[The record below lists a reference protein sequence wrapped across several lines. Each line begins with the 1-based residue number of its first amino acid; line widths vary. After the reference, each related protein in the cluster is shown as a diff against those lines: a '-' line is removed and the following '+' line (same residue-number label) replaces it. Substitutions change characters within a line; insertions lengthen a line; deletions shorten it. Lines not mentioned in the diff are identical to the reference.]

1 MFGARVGKPYK
12 PLLDK
17 CYGIQIRTIQTSG
30 LCAGITYLNT
40 TEALTANQIG
50 QNITCLINL
59 ARSNPTLKFM
69 VQPMDD
75 LLILNPE
82 GPQLE
87 DITNTLDYD
96 ELYRTENLF
105 LPPDVWEPIVRKEF
119 ITRVQSSGS
128 LESSNIELPNLEASA
143 PSGSRIDA
151 AIHEI
156 AHYETKKYHWMNHKP
171 TASSYA
177 YAKWAD
183 PPKDTPHRANN
194 KRNRSEL
201 GHSTEQNSQG
211 PQAKTGTIF
220 RILNGAIVVNGSIEE
235 KQYEA
240 SQKEPTKATQGDN
253 PGTAESNQDTKI
265 CWDVEEVLQ
274 DFIEED
280 ARLGNVKFLP

>member
-1 MFGARVGKPYK
+1 
-12 PLLDK
+12 
-17 CYGIQIRTIQTSG
+17 
-30 LCAGITYLNT
+30 
-40 TEALTANQIG
+40 
-50 QNITCLINL
+50 
-59 ARSNPTLKFM
+59 
-69 VQPMDD
+69 
-75 LLILNPE
+75 
-82 GPQLE
+82 
-87 DITNTLDYD
+87 
-96 ELYRTENLF
+96 
-105 LPPDVWEPIVRKEF
+105 
-119 ITRVQSSGS
+119 
-128 LESSNIELPNLEASA
+128 
-143 PSGSRIDA
+143 
-151 AIHEI
+151 
-156 AHYETKKYHWMNHKP
+156 MNHKP

-280 ARLGNVKFLP
+280 ARLGNIKFLPHEIRNILKRARKAMAEAGEASQKEFTTAFQKRAMGTELLQNLSFHATQIQAEIAISAEEMRDSTQKVLDNALP